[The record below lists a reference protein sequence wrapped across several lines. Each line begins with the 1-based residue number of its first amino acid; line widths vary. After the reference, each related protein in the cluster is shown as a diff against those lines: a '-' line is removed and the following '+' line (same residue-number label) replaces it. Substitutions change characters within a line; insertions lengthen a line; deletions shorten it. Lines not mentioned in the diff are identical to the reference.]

1 MFIIRVSPE
10 IPLTFC
16 MATIDSPPTPGQIVR
31 VRTRRHLVESVVPPL
46 AGGRD
51 TLVSL
56 SCIDDDASGEPLRV
70 LWEKE
75 VDAEI
80 LRDEG
85 WTRIGERGFDA
96 PGLFSAYLN
105 TLRWNTV
112 TATDPTLFQAPFRAG
127 IEVMA
132 YQLEPLRKALQL
144 PRVNLFIADDVGLGK
159 TIEAALIV
167 RELMLRQRVQRI
179 VVAAPPAIV
188 PQWRE
193 ELEERFGLTFVIYD
207 REYVRQRRIERGH
220 GVNPWTT
227 HSRFIISHALLR
239 DPAYAIGLQDWLG
252 SYCPGSLLI
261 LDEAHHA
268 APSGGARYAIDSR
281 FTRTVRELANR
292 FEHRLFLSATPHNGH
307 SNSFASLL
315 ELLDPQRFT
324 RGVEVKSAKELD
336 AVMVRRLKEDLRRI
350 QGGFAARRVLAIC
363 IDDLPPDAPE
373 LSLAALLDDLRETR
387 KQRLSASAH
396 SARSAGQLTII
407 GLQKRLWSSIDAFA
421 RTLAVHER
429 TLERLREHE
438 SAPGHCASAASEEIL
453 NLLRQPL
460 GADDEDAE
468 SVEEANEVL
477 HDAAMERA
485 TTAAGG
491 GATALLDRELAIVK
505 QMRAVAE
512 QHRHAPDAR
521 IVRLIEWIRDKLC
534 PGLRTDGLPA
544 ESAPWLPR
552 RVIIFT
558 EYTDTKR
565 YLEHQLRSAIAGTD
579 REEER
584 IAVYHGGMGDDAREE
599 VKRAFNEDPGQH
611 PLRILIATDAARE
624 GLNLQHHCADLFH
637 FDLPWNPARLE
648 QRNGRIDR
656 KGQREAE
663 VRCHYFVLEQRPEDR
678 VLDTLVR
685 KTETIRQQLGSL
697 APVLQRDV
705 EALLADGIGRAEA
718 DALSAK
724 IRSAELDAGKTATVA
739 EQLEAA
745 RERGQD
751 LERQLDRL
759 QTLMG
764 KAKDWLNFDVDRFR
778 QVLDRA
784 LSLAGAPPLSP
795 IEYMGR
801 DAWRVAIPTND
812 AAWSDTADTL
822 RKPQDRRMS
831 REEWR
836 RTSAI
841 RPVVFEDNG
850 HLDGDTV
857 HLHLEHRLVQRLLG
871 RFTAQGLV
879 HYDLARACVGQTR
892 DTQPRVIL
900 LGRLGLLGPRAGRLH
915 DEIIAVAARWR
926 PISARTA
933 PLEPYAEGGKAEM
946 QAFVMLDAALPEAD
960 ANRVAPEV
968 ERRLADTI
976 ERDVEE
982 LRLHLEQRASVA
994 MAEAERLLKTRAD
1007 READELATLIRERT
1021 QRILIAQKNAA
1032 QLELEFAPDELKQLR
1047 AEQKHWEK
1055 RLRDLETELR
1065 EGPERLRESYTV
1077 RSARV
1082 EPVGLVYLW
1091 PVSG

>member
-1 MFIIRVSPE
+1 M
-10 IPLTFC
+10 
-16 MATIDSPPTPGQIVR
+16 
-31 VRTRRHLVESVVPPL
+31 
-46 AGGRD
+46 
-51 TLVSL
+51 
-56 SCIDDDASGEPLRV
+56 

-75 VDAEI
+75 VDAEV

-85 WTRIGERGFDA
+85 WTRIGDRGFDA

-132 YQLEPLRKALQL
+132 YQLEPLRKALLL

-159 TIEAALIV
+159 TIEAGLIV

-179 VVAAPPAIV
+179 VVAAPPAV
-188 PQWRE
+188 VQQWRE

-207 REYVRQRRIERGH
+207 REYVRQKRVERGH

-252 SYCPGSLLI
+252 TSAPGSLLI

-268 APSGGARYAIDSR
+268 APASGARYAIDSR
-281 FTRTVRELANR
+281 FTKTIRELANR

-336 AVMVRRLKEDLRRI
+336 AVMVRRLKEDLRRM
-350 QGGFAARRVLAIC
+350 QGGFAVRKVPAIR
-363 IDDLPPDAPE
+363 ISGLPLDAPE
-373 LSLAALLDDLRETR
+373 LTLATLMSELRDVRTQRLAAS
-387 KQRLSASAH
+387 QHA
-396 SARSAGQLTII
+396 ARSAGRLTII

-429 TLERLREHE
+429 TLERLRAQETRE
-438 SAPGHCASAASEEIL
+438 SIVAEQTL
-453 NLLRQPL
+453 DLLRQAP
-460 GADDEDAE
+460 GVDDEDAE
-468 SVEEANEVL
+468 ASEDANDAL

-485 TTAAGG
+485 TAAAAGG
-491 GATALLDRELAIVK
+491 STEFFERELAIVK
-505 QMRAVAE
+505 QMRTIAE
-512 QHRHAPDAR
+512 EHRHSADAR
-521 IVRLIEWIRDKLC
+521 VERLVDWIRENLC
-534 PGLRTDGLPA
+534 PGLRTDGAPS
-544 ESAPWLPR
+544 ESAAWLPR

-558 EYTDTKR
+558 EYADTKR
-565 YLEHQLRSAIAGTD
+565 YLEEQLRSAISGSD
-579 REEER
+579 REDER
-584 IAVYHGGMGDDAREE
+584 IAVYHGGMGEEAREE
-599 VKRAFNEDPGQH
+599 VKRAFNEDPTQH

-624 GLNLQHHCADLFH
+624 GLNLQQHCADLFH

-656 KGQREAE
+656 KGQRAPE

-705 EALLADGIGRAEA
+705 EALLADGIARDDA
-718 DALSAK
+718 DALRAR
-724 IRSAELDAGKTATVA
+724 IESAELDAKKKATVV

-759 QTLMG
+759 QSLMG
-764 KAKDWLNFDVDRFR
+764 KAKEWLNFDADRFR
-778 QVLDRA
+778 HVLDKA
-784 LSLAGAPPLSP
+784 LSLSSAPPLAP
-795 IEYMGR
+795 VEHMGR
-801 DAWRVAIPTND
+801 DAWRVSIPSND
-812 AAWSDTADTL
+812 AAWTDTADTL
-822 RKPQDRRMS
+822 RKPKDRRTT

-850 HLDGDTV
+850 HLDGEAV
-857 HLHLEHRLVQRLLG
+857 HLHLEHRLAQRLLG

-879 HYDLARACVGQTR
+879 HYDLARACVGHTR
-892 DTQPRVIL
+892 DSQPRVIL

-926 PISARTA
+926 PAAARTN
-933 PLEPYAEGGKAEM
+933 PLEPYAEGGKAEA
-946 QAFVMLDAALPEAD
+946 QTLALLDAALPEAD
-960 ANRVAPEV
+960 ANRVGPEI
-968 ERRLADTI
+968 ERRLTDTI
-976 ERDVEE
+976 ARDVEE
-982 LRLHLEQRASVA
+982 LRPHLQQRAEVA
-994 MAEAERLLKTRAD
+994 MTAAEALLRERAEK
-1007 READELATLIRERT
+1007 EALDLATLIRERT
-1021 QRILIAQKNAA
+1021 NRIRAAQKQAP
-1032 QLELEFAPDELKQLR
+1032 QLELEFAAEELKQLR
-1047 AEQKHWEK
+1047 AEQKHWEQ
-1055 RLRDLETELR
+1055 RLHSLERELR
-1065 EGPERLRESYTV
+1065 EEPERLRKSYEV
-1077 RSARV
+1077 QSARV

>member
-1 MFIIRVSPE
+1 V
-10 IPLTFC
+10 
-16 MATIDSPPTPGQIVR
+16 PTDILPAPGQIVR
-31 VRTRRHLVESVVPPL
+31 VRTRRHLVDAVIPSEPH
-46 AGGRD
+46 GD

-56 SCIDDDASGEPLRV
+56 SCIDDDAQGDSLRV

-75 VDAEI
+75 VDAEV

-85 WTRIGERGFDA
+85 WSRIGDRGFDA

-179 VVAAPPAIV
+179 VVAAPPSVV

-193 ELEERFGLTFVIYD
+193 ELEERFGLTFVVYD
-207 REYVRQRRIERGH
+207 REFVRQKRVERGH

-239 DPAYAIGLQDWLG
+239 DPAYSSGLKDWLG
-252 SYCPGSLLI
+252 SYAPGSLLI

-268 APSGGARYAIDSR
+268 APASGARYAIDSR
-281 FTRTVRELANR
+281 FTRTIRELANR

-324 RGVEVKSAKELD
+324 RGVTVKSAKELD
-336 AVMVRRLKEDLRRI
+336 AVMVRRLKEDLRRM
-350 QGGFAARRVLAIC
+350 QGGFPIRHVIPLRI
-363 IDDLPPDAPE
+363 IGLPPDAPE
-373 LSLAALLDDLRETR
+373 LTLAASLSELRELR
-387 KQRLSASAH
+387 ARRLSASAH
-396 SARSAGQLTII
+396 SARSAGRLTII
-407 GLQKRLWSSIDAFA
+407 GLQKRLWSSVEAFA

-429 TLERLREHE
+429 SLERLRAREDE
-438 SAPGHCASAASEEIL
+438 LRPDASTVAQHTLE
-453 NLLRQPL
+453 LLRQAP
-460 GADDEDAE
+460 GSDDDAADE
-468 SVEEANEVL
+468 SEESNEAL
-477 HDAAMERA
+477 EDAAMERA
-485 TTAAGG
+485 TAASGG
-491 GATALLDRELAIVK
+491 GAAELIDRELAIVRA
-505 QMRAVAE
+505 MRRTAE
-512 QHRHAPDAR
+512 AHRHAADAR
-521 IVRLIEWIRDKLC
+521 VVQLLKWIRDNLC
-534 PGLRTDGLPA
+534 PGLSVDG
-544 ESAPWLPR
+544 ESHDDTAWLPR

-558 EYTDTKR
+558 EYADTKR
-565 YLEHQLRSAIAGTD
+565 YLEQQLGSAIAGTD
-579 REEER
+579 RSDER
-584 IAVYHGGMGDDAREE
+584 IAVYHGGMGEDAREA
-599 VKRAFNEDPGQH
+599 VKRAFNEDPREN

-624 GLNLQHHCADLFH
+624 GLNLQQHCADLFH

-656 KGQREAE
+656 KGQREPE
-663 VRCHYFVLEQRPEDR
+663 VRCHYFVLEQRPEDL

-705 EALLADGIGRAEA
+705 EALLSEGIERGSAAVLRARIE
-718 DALSAK
+718 
-724 IRSAELDAGKTATVA
+724 RAELDAKTKATVA
-739 EQLEAA
+739 EQLEAS

-751 LERQLDRL
+751 LEKQIDRL
-759 QTLMG
+759 QSLMG
-764 KAKDWLNFDVDRFR
+764 KAKDWLNFDAERFR

-784 LSLAGAPPLSP
+784 LSLVGAPPLAP
-795 IEYMGR
+795 VEHMGR
-801 DAWRVAIPTND
+801 QAWRVSVPALD
-812 AAWSDTADTL
+812 AAWSDTTDTL
-822 RKPQDRRMS
+822 RKPRDRRTS

-850 HLDGDTV
+850 HLDGEAV
-857 HLHLEHRLVQRLLG
+857 HLHLEHRLAQRLLG

-879 HYDLARACVGQTR
+879 HYDLARACVGHTR
-892 DTQPRVIL
+892 DSQPRVIL

-915 DEIIAVAARWR
+915 DQIIAVAARWR
-926 PISARTA
+926 PVAARTS
-933 PLEPYAEGGKAEM
+933 PLEPYAEGGKAEA
-946 QAFVMLDAALPEAD
+946 QTLALLDAALPEAD
-960 ANRVAPEV
+960 AHRVAPEV
-968 ERRLADTI
+968 ERRLTETI
-976 ERDVEE
+976 ARDVAD
-982 LRLHLEQRASVA
+982 LRPHLDARARVA
-994 MAEAERLLKTRAD
+994 MTDAGKLLKVRAD
-1007 READELATLIRERT
+1007 REAGELATLIRERT
-1021 QRILIAQKNAA
+1021 QRILAQKKQSA
-1032 QLELEFAPDELKQLR
+1032 QLELEFAADELKQLR
-1047 AEQKHWEK
+1047 AEQRHWEK
-1055 RLRDLETELR
+1055 RLRELETELAT
-1065 EGPERLRESYTV
+1065 EPERLRESYAV
-1077 RSARV
+1077 QSARV

>member
-1 MFIIRVSPE
+1 M
-10 IPLTFC
+10 L
-16 MATIDSPPTPGQIVR
+16 IDSLPRSGQIVR
-31 VRTRRHLVESVVPPL
+31 VRTRRYLVESVAPPEF
-46 AGGRD
+46 AGRD
-51 TLVSL
+51 TLVTL
-56 SCIDDDASGEPLRV
+56 SCIDDDAPGEPLSV

-80 LRDEG
+80 LKDEG
-85 WTRIGERGFDA
+85 WTRIGDRGFDA

-179 VVAAPPAIV
+179 VVAAPPAVV

-207 REYVRQRRIERGH
+207 REYVQQKRVERGH

-227 HSRFIISHALLR
+227 HTRFIISHALLR
-239 DPAYAIGLQDWLG
+239 DPSYAVGLQDWLG
-252 SYCPGSLLI
+252 AYAPGSLFI

-268 APSGGARYAIDSR
+268 APSSGARYAIDSR
-281 FTRTVRELANR
+281 FTRTIRELANR

-307 SNSFASLL
+307 ANSFASLL

-324 RGVEVKSAKELD
+324 RGVEVKSARELD
-336 AVMVRRLKEDLRRI
+336 AVMVRRLKEDLRKI
-350 QGGFAARRVLAIC
+350 QGGFPIRKVPAIR
-363 IDDLPPDAPE
+363 IRDLPTDAPE
-373 LSLAALLDDLRETR
+373 LTLAELLSELRDVR
-387 KQRLSASAH
+387 FKRLSASNH
-396 SARSAGQLTII
+396 SVRSAGRLTVI
-407 GLQKRLWSSIDAFA
+407 GLQKRLWSSIEAFA

-429 TLERLREHE
+429 TLRRLRNQEMQE
-438 SAPGHCASAASEEIL
+438 VAVADL
-453 NLLRQPL
+453 TLDLLRQPP
-460 GADDEDAE
+460 GADDEGAE
-468 SVEEANEVL
+468 SDEEANDAL

-485 TTAAGG
+485 TAATAG
-491 GATALLDRELAIVK
+491 GATELLDRELALIE
-505 QMRAVAE
+505 QMRTIAE
-512 QHRHAPDAR
+512 AHRYSADSR
-521 IVRLIEWIRDKLC
+521 VDRLVDWIRANLC
-534 PGLRTDGLPA
+534 PGLSSDGSPA
-544 ESAPWLPR
+544 ESASWLPR

-565 YLEHQLRSAIAGTD
+565 YLEQQLRSAVSGTD
-579 REEER
+579 REDER
-584 IAVYHGGMGDDAREE
+584 IAVYHGGMGDEAREE
-599 VKRAFNEDPGQH
+599 VKRAFNEDPKDN

-656 KGQREAE
+656 KGQREPE
-663 VRCHYFVLEQRPEDR
+663 VRCYYFVLEQRPEDR

-705 EALLADGIGRAEA
+705 EALLADGIARNDT

-724 IRSAELDAGKTATVA
+724 IDSAELDVKKKATVT
-739 EQLEAA
+739 EQLETA

-751 LERQLDRL
+751 LERQLDKL
-759 QTLMG
+759 QSLMG
-764 KAKDWLNFDVDRFR
+764 KAKEWLNFDTDRFR

-784 LSLAGAPPLSP
+784 LSLSGASPLTP
-795 IEYMGR
+795 VEHMGR
-801 DAWRVAIPTND
+801 DAWRVAIPNND
-812 AAWSDTADTL
+812 SAWTDTADTL
-822 RKPQDRRMS
+822 RKPKDRRMS
-831 REEWR
+831 RDEWR
-836 RTSAI
+836 RTSTI
-841 RPVVFEDNG
+841 RPVVFEDDG
-850 HLDGDTV
+850 LLDGETV

-879 HYDLARACVGQTR
+879 HYDLARACVGHTR
-892 DTQPRVIL
+892 DSQPRVIL

-926 PISARTA
+926 PIAARTS
-933 PLEPYAEGGKAEM
+933 PLEPYAEGGKAEG
-946 QAFVMLDAALPEAD
+946 QTLALLDAALPEAD
-960 ANRVAPEV
+960 SNRVGPEI
-968 ERRLADTI
+968 ERRLNETVT
-976 ERDVEE
+976 RDVEE
-982 LRLHLEQRASVA
+982 LRPHLDQRAKVAMKAAQALLEQ
-994 MAEAERLLKTRAD
+994 RAD
-1007 READELATLIRERT
+1007 REAGELAALIRERIK
-1021 QRILIAQKNAA
+1021 RILGAQTQAN
-1032 QLELEFAPDELKQLR
+1032 QLELGFAPDELRQLR

-1055 RLRDLETELR
+1055 RLLDLETELS
-1065 EGPERLRESYTV
+1065 EEPERLRKSYEV
-1077 RSARV
+1077 QSSRV